1 MAFSTDSFRKRLTEL
16 RIQKDVSENR
26 MSLDLG
32 MSGGYIQQISSGR
45 SLPSMKQFLAICEYL
60 GVEPMEFFDID
71 NREPALTR
79 ELLISARSL
88 SEDKIKLLIAVS
100 EGFQHK

>member
-1 MAFSTDSFRKRLTEL
+1 MTFSTDLFRKRLTEL

-60 GVEPMEFFDID
+60 GVEPMEFFDMD
-71 NREPALTR
+71 NRAPALTR
-79 ELLISARSL
+79 ELLTSARSL
-88 SEDKIKLLIAVS
+88 SEDKIKLLIEVS
-100 EGFQHK
+100 NGFQH

>member
-1 MAFSTDSFRKRLTEL
+1 MTFSMNLFRKRLTEL
-16 RIQKDVSENR
+16 RIQKNVSENR
-26 MSLDLG
+26 MSLDIG
-32 MSGGYIQQISSGR
+32 MSSGYIQQISSGR

-60 GVEPMEFFDID
+60 EVEPMEFFDAD

-79 ELLISARSL
+79 ELLKSAQSL
-88 SEDKIKLLIAVS
+88 SEGRMKLLIEVS